1 MDFKV
6 LPNLQAHYIDE
17 DSKNEFKQR
26 GIDITSDDSCQYCGL
41 ILDLEK
47 LKKNFEIKMVHEY
60 RKDGEV

>member
-1 MDFKV
+1 MI
-6 LPNLQAHYIDE
+6 LPNLQINFIDD
-17 DSKNEFKQR
+17 DSEYEFKKK
-26 GIDITSDDSCQYCGL
+26 GIDITSDENCQYCGL